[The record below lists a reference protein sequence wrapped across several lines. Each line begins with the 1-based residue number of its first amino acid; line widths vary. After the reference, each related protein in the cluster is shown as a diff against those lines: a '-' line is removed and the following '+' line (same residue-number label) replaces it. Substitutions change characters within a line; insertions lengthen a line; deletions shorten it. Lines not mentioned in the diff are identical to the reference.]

1 MKIDQVEEKWSK
13 KYKKSID
20 CSNPK
25 GFSQKAHCA
34 GKKKKKKNESLIRE
48 WWEEWQQAT
57 KKFPQIGQYMRAY
70 GYDAYSKDGVRSFVK
85 HNPEWINA
93 MGKAYG
99 RYANIGNTLA
109 NVYGASQ
116 GMTKGEVGD
125 ALRIRDQVKQKYPDA
140 FKKLKSGDA
149 MGALKAA
156 GVTEEIA
163 RWFVDRHMF
172 LVNEMVREGD
182 VVNLN
187 KARVLKG
194 AKDKFV
200 AQELI
205 NDLKARGVTFSDPGP
220 ERDLEKELIDII
232 TGKKFE
238 SKVDELKIEKPDSKD
253 TKGIKRAEMP
263 QVATKDYPEF
273 IEYLKDNGNKNKKV
287 TMPAKALKATQGEF
301 SDAGVERQLAKMQ
314 AGTPKKPVIASDDN
328 YIIDGHHRWLVAWN
342 TASSVEVFKVNM
354 DADELL
360 KLVKAFPKT
369 TYKDIY
375 TEELYDFDKDQPM
388 KSTVAVPGYGTMSI
402 EGLMKNLIQS
412 AMELV
417 DRMKQGTDG
426 MRFAD
431 YQLNNNKV
439 FLTKLSALID
449 ALDGL
454 QAIRKQ
460 GGARSRNIQK
470 EMQVQIPYSA
480 TAGRTL
486 GGNGLADVTKRS
498 QRAQAEYD
506 ALANPKKRQT
516 KFKTVNLPNP
526 ATLGIGENEEEQ
538 KQELPI
544 DTSSIFNYIQ
554 RLESGQNIEPQD
566 ADLMR
571 RGVQSL
577 TADRQTINPQAI
589 LQLLTILTG

>member
-1 MKIDQVEEKWSK
+1 MKIDHIDEKWSK

-34 GKKKKKKNESLIRE
+34 GKKKKK
-48 WWEEWQQAT
+48 
-57 KKFPQIGQYMRAY
+57 
-70 GYDAYSKDGVRSFVK
+70 VK
-85 HNPEWINA
+85 
-93 MGKAYG
+93 
-99 RYANIGNTLA
+99 
-109 NVYGASQ
+109 
-116 GMTKGEVGD
+116 
-125 ALRIRDQVKQKYPDA
+125 
-140 FKKLKSGDA
+140 
-149 MGALKAA
+149 
-156 GVTEEIA
+156 
-163 RWFVDRHMF
+163 
-172 LVNEMVREGD
+172 
-182 VVNLN
+182 
-187 KARVLKG
+187 
-194 AKDKFV
+194 
-200 AQELI
+200 
-205 NDLKARGVTFSDPGP
+205 
-220 ERDLEKELIDII
+220 
-232 TGKKFE
+232 
-238 SKVDELKIEKPDSKD
+238 ELKIEKPDSVD

-273 IEYLKDNGNKNKKV
+273 IDYLKDNGAEFTKQ
-287 TMPAKALKATQGEF
+287 TMPAKSLKATQGEF
-301 SDAGVERQLAKMQ
+301 SDAGVEKQLQKMQ
-314 AGTPKKPVIASDDN
+314 DGAPKKPVIASQDN

-342 TASSVEVFKVNM
+342 TKDAVEVFKINM

-375 TEELYDFDKDQPM
+375 TEELYDFDKDEPM

-439 FLTKLSALID
+439 FSTKLSALID

-470 EMQVQIPYSA
+470 E
-480 TAGRTL
+480 
-486 GGNGLADVTKRS
+486 
-498 QRAQAEYD
+498 
-506 ALANPKKRQT
+506 
-516 KFKTVNLPNP
+516 
-526 ATLGIGENEEEQ
+526 NEQEQ

-544 DTSSIFNYIQ
+544 DTSAIFNYIQ

>member
-1 MKIDQVEEKWSK
+1 MKIDHIDEKWSK

-99 RYANIGNTLA
+99 RFANIGNTLA
-109 NVYGASQ
+109 NVYGKSQ

-140 FKKLKSGDA
+140 FKLLKKGDA

-182 VVNLN
+182 VVDLN

-194 AKDKFV
+194 AKDKFI
-200 AQELI
+200 AMQLI
-205 NDLKARGVTFSDPGP
+205 NDLKDRGVTFSNPGP

-253 TKGIKRAEMP
+253 TKGVKRAEMP

-273 IEYLKDNGNKNKKV
+273 IDYLKDNGAEFTKQ
-287 TMPAKALKATQGEF
+287 TMPAKSLKATQGEF
-301 SDAGVERQLAKMQ
+301 SDAGVEKQLQKMQ
-314 AGTPKKPVIASDDN
+314 DGAPKKPVIASQDN

-342 TASSVEVFKVNM
+342 TKDAVEVFKINM

-375 TEELYDFDKDQPM
+375 TEELYDFDKDEPM

-470 EMQVQIPYSA
+470 EMQGYQTVTIPKKNPLAKDDLTDVQKMSKSA
-480 TAGRTL
+480 R
-486 GGNGLADVTKRS
+486 
-498 QRAQAEYD
+498 AEYD
-506 ALANPKKRQT
+506 RYEKQLAKDPNKTFTVKIPNV
-516 KFKTVNLPNP
+516 KF
-526 ATLGIGENEEEQ
+526 ENQEEQ
-538 KQELPI
+538 QELPI
-544 DTSSIFNYIQ
+544 DTDKVFRYIQ
-554 RLESGQNIEPQD
+554 QLESGQNIQPQD

-577 TADRQTINPQAI
+577 ESNRQTLNPQAI
-589 LQLLTILTG
+589 LQLLTMLT

>member
-1 MKIDQVEEKWSK
+1 MKIDHIDEKWSK

-99 RYANIGNTLA
+99 RFANIGNTLA
-109 NVYGASQ
+109 NVYGKSQ

-140 FKKLKSGDA
+140 FKLLKKGDA

-273 IEYLKDNGNKNKKV
+273 IEYLKDNGAKFEKV

-301 SDAGVERQLAKMQ
+301 SDAGVEKQLQKMQ
-314 AGTPKKPVIASDDN
+314 DGTPKKPVIASEDN

-375 TEELYDFDKDQPM
+375 TEELYDFDKDEPM

-470 EMQVQIPYSA
+470 EMQGYQTVTIPKKNPLAKDDLTDVQKMSKSA
-480 TAGRTL
+480 R
-486 GGNGLADVTKRS
+486 
-498 QRAQAEYD
+498 AEYD
-506 ALANPKKRQT
+506 RYEKQLAKDPNKTFTVKIPNV
-516 KFKTVNLPNP
+516 KF
-526 ATLGIGENEEEQ
+526 ENQEEQ
-538 KQELPI
+538 QELPI
-544 DTSSIFNYIQ
+544 DTDKVFRYIQ
-554 RLESGQNIEPQD
+554 QLESGQNIQPQD

-577 TADRQTINPQAI
+577 ESNRQTLNPQAI
-589 LQLLTILTG
+589 LQLLTMLT

>member
-1 MKIDQVEEKWSK
+1 MKINQVDEKWSK

-25 GFSQKAHCA
+25 GFSQRAHCA
-34 GKKKKKKNESLIRE
+34 GKKKKKNESLIRE

-57 KKFPQIGQYMRAY
+57 KRFPQIGEYMRAY

-109 NVYGASQ
+109 NVYGKSQ
-116 GMTKGEVGD
+116 GMSKDEVGA
-125 ALRIRDQVKQKYPDA
+125 ALDIRDQVKQKYPDA
-140 FKKLKSGDA
+140 FKLLKKGDA

-163 RWFVDRHMF
+163 KWFVDRHMF
-172 LVNEMVREGD
+172 LVN
-182 VVNLN
+182 
-187 KARVLKG
+187 
-194 AKDKFV
+194 
-200 AQELI
+200 
-205 NDLKARGVTFSDPGP
+205 
-220 ERDLEKELIDII
+220 
-232 TGKKFE
+232 
-238 SKVDELKIEKPDSKD
+238 ELKIEKPDSKD

-273 IEYLKDNGNKNKKV
+273 IEYLRDNGAKFEKV

-301 SDAGVERQLAKMQ
+301 SDAGVEKQLQKMQ
-314 AGTPKKPVIASDDN
+314 DGTPKKPVIASEDN

-375 TEELYDFDKDQPM
+375 TEELYDFDKDEPM

-402 EGLMKNLIQS
+402 EGLMKNLVQS

-544 DTSSIFNYIQ
+544 DTSAIFNYIQ

>member
-1 MKIDQVEEKWSK
+1 MKIDHIDEKWSK

-34 GKKKKKKNESLIRE
+34 GRKKTEAFDNPYKLDYDDEIEGFDQTMSVQLPDKTYLTITFNNEGNNQWVVEFYRGNTQELTGQGDAQRIFATVIDAIQKFIKKEKPASIDFSADKMVEPGQNAES
-48 WWEEWQQAT
+48 
-57 KKFPQIGQYMRAY
+57 RAKLY
-70 GYDAYSKDGVRSFVK
+70 NSLVKRYASALGYDSK
-85 HNPEWINA
+85 IND
-93 MGKAYG
+93 
-99 RYANIGNTLA
+99 
-109 NVYGASQ
+109 Q
-116 GMTKGEVGD
+116 G
-125 ALRIRDQVKQKYPDA
+125 DQVTYTLKR
-140 FKKLKSGDA
+140 KKLK
-149 MGALKAA
+149 
-156 GVTEEIA
+156 
-163 RWFVDRHMF
+163 
-172 LVNEMVREGD
+172 
-182 VVNLN
+182 
-187 KARVLKG
+187 
-194 AKDKFV
+194 
-200 AQELI
+200 
-205 NDLKARGVTFSDPGP
+205 
-220 ERDLEKELIDII
+220 
-232 TGKKFE
+232 
-238 SKVDELKIEKPDSKD
+238 ELKIEKPDSVD

-273 IEYLKDNGNKNKKV
+273 IDYLKDNGAEFTKQ
-287 TMPAKALKATQGEF
+287 TMPAKSLKATQGEF
-301 SDAGVERQLAKMQ
+301 SDAGVEKQLQKMQ
-314 AGTPKKPVIASDDN
+314 DGAPKKPVIASQDN

-342 TASSVEVFKVNM
+342 TRDAVEVFKINM

-360 KLVKAFPKT
+360 KLVKKFPKT

-375 TEELYDFDKDQPM
+375 TEELYDFDKDDPM

-470 EMQVQIPYSA
+470 EQ
-480 TAGRTL
+480 
-486 GGNGLADVTKRS
+486 
-498 QRAQAEYD
+498 
-506 ALANPKKRQT
+506 
-516 KFKTVNLPNP
+516 
-526 ATLGIGENEEEQ
+526 EEQ
-538 KQELPI
+538 QELPI
-544 DTSSIFNYIQ
+544 DTDKVFRYIQ
-554 RLESGQNIEPQD
+554 QLESGQNIQPQD

-577 TADRQTINPQAI
+577 ESNRQTLNPQAI
-589 LQLLTILTG
+589 LQLLTMLT